1 MAQLGFDDF
10 VLDVDTGELRK
21 NGRTQKL
28 HPQPAQ
34 LLELLVR
41 RDGEI
46 VPREDIQDALWSDD
60 TYVDYDTG
68 INSCIRQI
76 RTALGDDAEQ
86 PRYIETVPRRGYRFI
101 GTRRSVPGE
110 TKRWPAR
117 WFVGLAVSLCAGSFA
132 VAAWLI
138 FSRPVLPPPSRPVP
152 LTALPGVERHPALSP
167 DGNQVAFAWKVAG
180 GKPAHLYIK
189 QIGGDEPLQ
198 LTSAPAGDSYP
209 AWSPDGSR
217 IAFLRGTDT
226 GRDVY
231 IVPSLGGAERRIGST
246 RYSGNFGA
254 LAPGL
259 DWSPD
264 GRFLAITDQETPDDP
279 PGIFLLSTETG
290 EKRRLTTPPTVVSSF
305 DKQPAFSPDGKTL
318 AFVRTRKPKIML
330 LSLED
335 ENAEEKVLVALEE
348 PVGDVA
354 WMPDGSALLFVSGL
368 TEAGDAIYKVSIK
381 GGSPQILPF
390 GNGAGLISV
399 SRKGNRLVFEKG
411 TDGNSEIL
419 RLRGPTGPTTHRPQ
433 KLIASTVMDYGAK
446 FSPDGSKIAFTSFR
460 SGTQQIWI
468 CNSEGEKCGQLTRE
482 VAALF
487 PRWSPDGKAVA
498 YRGWVT
504 EGSGEAPNPDMF
516 VVNVESGFNR
526 RLTEEPS
533 VDREP
538 GWSRDGKWI
547 YFSSDRAGE
556 LDLWKVSA
564 DGGDPVQL
572 TYDGGIDPY
581 ESEDGKWIYYLDKP
595 HQPDVRRIPVSGGKP
610 ELVLAGEVRSFAF
623 WTLWGNHIVYRH
635 RDGREVRSFHLDTR
649 EIERVTK
656 LELQEIGMKY
666 GLTVSPDGRWILMS
680 FPVPPTGDLFLVEN
694 FR

>member
-1 MAQLGFDDF
+1 MSQLGFDDF

-46 VPREDIQDALWSDD
+46 VRRQDIQEALWSDD

-101 GTRRSVPGE
+101 GTRRSVAGE
-110 TKRWPAR
+110 TKRWSPR
-117 WFVGLAVSLCAGSFA
+117 WPVGLAVSLCVGSLA
-132 VAAWLI
+132 VAAWLY

-152 LTALPGVERHPALSP
+152 LTALPGVERSPALSP

-180 GKPAHLYIK
+180 GKPPHLYIK

-198 LTSAPAGDSYP
+198 LTSDQAGDSHP

-217 IAFLRGTDT
+217 IAFLRGTDS
-226 GRDVY
+226 GSDVY
-231 IVPSLGGAERRIGST
+231 IVPSLGGTERRIGST
-246 RYSGNFGA
+246 LTARNIGA
-254 LAPGL
+254 HALGL

-264 GRFLAITDQETPDDP
+264 GRFLAIVDRETPEDSP
-279 PGIFLLSTETG
+279 AIFLMSTETG

-335 ENAEEKVLVALEE
+335 ENAEERLLVAPKE

-354 WMPDGSALLFVSGL
+354 WTADGSSLLFVSGL
-368 TEAGDAIYKVSIK
+368 TEASDAIYRVSVK
-381 GGSPQILPF
+381 GGSPEILSF

-399 SRKGNRLVFEKG
+399 SREGNRLVFEKG
-411 TDGNSEIL
+411 TDGNSEIW
-419 RLRGPTGPTTHRPQ
+419 RLRGPNGPTTHTPQ

-460 SGTQQIWI
+460 SGVQHIWI
-468 CNSEGEKCGQLTRE
+468 CNSEGEQCGQLTRE
-482 VAALF
+482 AAALF
-487 PRWSPDGKAVA
+487 PRWSPDGKSIA
-498 YRGWVT
+498 YRGFIT
-504 EGSGEAPNPDMF
+504 EGSGDAPNPDIF
-516 VVNVESGFNR
+516 VANVESGFNR
-526 RLTEEPS
+526 RLTEDPS
-533 VDREP
+533 VEREP

-547 YFSSDRAGE
+547 YFSSDRTGE
-556 LDLWKVSA
+556 HNLWKVPS
-564 DGGDPVQL
+564 DGGDPIQL
-572 TYDGGIDPY
+572 THDGGIDPY
-581 ESEDGKWIYYLDKP
+581 ESEDGKWIYYLNQP
-595 HQPDVRRIPVSGGKP
+595 HKPDVRRIPVSGGEP

-635 RDGREVRSFHLDTR
+635 RDGRDVRSFHLDTR
-649 EIERVTK
+649 EIETVTK
-656 LELQEIGMKY
+656 LELEGISMYY
-666 GLTVSPDGRWILMS
+666 GLTVSPDGLWVLMS

-694 FR
+694 FQ